1 MGCMSAN
8 GVNGGGSDG
17 QVLNEIREMGRGLN
31 DVKVSIATL
40 QAGQTA
46 MAQRM
51 DAYERQ
57 AERVA
62 TAISDFERFRSGAG
76 VKLGVG
82 TWVGALVGT
91 VVIAAVVSAVIA
103 VVKRPEPAPQPVQQM
118 QMQHPEVRQPPPAHP
133 GP

>member
-1 MGCMSAN
+1 MSTN
-8 GVNGGGSDG
+8 GVNGGGNDG

-46 MAQRM
+46 MAHRM

-62 TAISDFERFRSGAG
+62 AAISDFERFRSGAG

-91 VVIAAVVSAVIA
+91 TIIAAVVSTVIA
-103 VVKRPEPAPQPVQQM
+103 VVKRPDPAPQPVQQM
-118 QMQHPEVRQPPPAHP
+118 QVQQPAAHQPVPHP